1 MFTIYEYWMLHFQET
16 NPACV
21 ELEVRMMDWLGKILG
36 LPKQFLNETEGPGGG
51 VIQVKNEWM
60 IESSEN

>member
-1 MFTIYEYWMLHFQET
+1 MLHFQET

-51 VIQVKNEWM
+51 VIQVKNLTLNE
-60 IESSEN
+60 